1 MKGITKNELS
11 KECWWPLGYSQKPH
25 GIVLADLNHV
35 RDSIV
40 SEVDKEQKKII
51 SLNPVLVKDTPH
63 YQYALG
69 NKAPYEE
76 YLNKCK
82 HITWARAGINEE
94 HLEIQYM
101 FDKFDAILN
110 SDKLYLD
117 PPFENKYIIVADNG
131 LLIDGLHRAVALLSS
146 GIDKAPIA
154 LVRN

>member
-11 KECWWPLGYSQKPH
+11 TECWWPPGYSQKPH

-69 NKAPYEE
+69 NKA
-76 YLNKCK
+76 K
-82 HITWARAGINEE
+82 IN
-94 HLEIQYM
+94 I
-101 FDKFDAILN
+101 
-110 SDKLYLD
+110 
-117 PPFENKYIIVADNG
+117 
-131 LLIDGLHRAVALLSS
+131 LSS
-146 GIDKAPIA
+146 PITDY
-154 LVRN
+154 